1 MKFQNPSF
9 NFFDPADEH
18 GPTNKP
24 KPICSPRLQAETN
37 MLPGDIN
44 ESSNQHIYLL
54 TVQKF
59 NVFLH
64 LYVSW
69 FDCEYGTAY
78 TFQFKEQ

>member
-1 MKFQNPSF
+1 
-9 NFFDPADEH
+9 
-18 GPTNKP
+18 
-24 KPICSPRLQAETN
+24 
-37 MLPGDIN
+37 MLPTITSRNQYAPHDFKVGDIN